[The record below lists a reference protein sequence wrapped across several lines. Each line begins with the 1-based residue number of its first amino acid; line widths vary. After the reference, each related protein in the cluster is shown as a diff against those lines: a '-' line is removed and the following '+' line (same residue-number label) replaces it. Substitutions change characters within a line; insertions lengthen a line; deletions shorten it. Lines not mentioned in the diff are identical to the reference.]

1 MPERAPTKEPSLRP
15 GLVVLRQPHRDS
27 GDSKRRPCVVIS
39 NLDRCQD
46 PAATTVI
53 VVPLTTATDGRPRLP
68 MPVIAPDAANG
79 LNCISAALCGR
90 VSCIR
95 KERLVATLGLLEPSD
110 LRAIRLGVAAVIGLA
125 DVLVASRAIHTSAM
139 EN

>member
-1 MPERAPTKEPSLRP
+1 MPRTTPEQLPELNP

-39 NLDRCQD
+39 NPGRCRD
-46 PAATTVI
+46 PEAATVV
-53 VVPLTTATDGRPRLP
+53 VVPLTSQTDGQPRLP
-68 MPVIAPDAANG
+68 MPVILPDAGNG
-79 LNCISAALCGR
+79 IQRTSAAMCGR

-95 KERLVATLGLLEPSD
+95 KDRLVQTLGQLQPAH

-125 DVLVASRAIHTSAM
+125 DVLVAAKVIQSGAM
-139 EN
+139 DN